1 MGNLKR
7 PTIFSIDRRHQRRN
21 DIATDQIFRAAT
33 PQIVCVEQQ
42 RQLSQLAPRPCR
54 RGALGELAEIV
65 TLRSAS
71 ADLGHCNHAPVA
83 FVFNEMLAV
92 TDGDHG
98 ANAICARS

>member
-7 PTIFSIDRRHQRRN
+7 PTIFSMDRRHQRRN
-21 DIATDQIFRAAT
+21 EYRDRPNLPRQ
-33 PQIVCVEQQ
+33 PPIVGVEQQ

-54 RGALGELAEIV
+54 SGALGELAEIV

-71 ADLGHCNHAPVA
+71 ADLGHWNHAPVA

-98 ANAICARS
+98 ANAICAR

>member
-7 PTIFSIDRRHQRRN
+7 PTIVSMDRRHQRIN
-21 DIATDQIFRAAT
+21 DIATDQIFRGN
-33 PQIVCVEQQ
+33 PPIVGVEQQ

-54 RGALGELAEIV
+54 SGALGELAEIV

-83 FVFNEMLAV
+83 FVFNEILAV

>member
-7 PTIFSIDRRHQRRN
+7 PTIVSMDRRHQRRN
-21 DIATDQIFRAAT
+21 DIATDHIFRDN
-33 PQIVCVEQQ
+33 PPIVGVEQQ
-42 RQLSQLAPRPCR
+42 RQLSQLARRPCR
-54 RGALGELAEIV
+54 SGALGELAEIV

-71 ADLGHCNHAPVA
+71 ADLGHCDHAPVA
-83 FVFNEMLAV
+83 FVFNEMLAI